1 MTLLSFL
8 LASGTCTFQTWVKKV
23 TSSLLKH
30 AVCSATPLLKRASKS
45 HISTPTSERSCSG
58 KAPAPT
64 RLRYTT
70 TPVEVILTFSLSL
83 CLSVCLSLSL
93 SHTHTC
99 VCVCI
104 IQVHNYARLSSQML
118 SFHPIEGQRGGRGGG
133 GGGGYR
139 GNVVDYVGD
148 LC

>member
-83 CLSVCLSLSL
+83 SLSVCLSLSLSL

-99 VCVCI
+99 VCVYNTGA
-104 IQVHNYARLSSQML
+104 QLRPFKLANALLPPDRR
-118 SFHPIEGQRGGRGGG
+118 PAGGEGRGGRGGVPRKCG
-133 GGGGYR
+133 G
-139 GNVVDYVGD
+139 
-148 LC
+148 LCR